1 MHVNRWSLGH
11 SKATPSTSLN
21 NQVIW
26 GQGGKNKENGTDLKK
41 MVTTASSTLKKYIKY
56 SSNMGIENTVTGFGF
71 RVDDSLV

>member
-1 MHVNRWSLGH
+1 MKTDGRWDIL
-11 SKATPSTSLN
+11 KPPPTSTSLS

-26 GQGGKNKENGTDLKK
+26 GQGARIKK
-41 MVTTASSTLKKYIKY
+41 MVLMVTTASSTLKKYIKY